1 MMSTEDEI
9 VNLKAQIKSIS
20 SLYDI
25 LVENNNKLR
34 SEKSKLQQTVL
45 DFQSRYNES
54 LVEIKRYREALNNIV
69 LHGTCT
75 ENCGYQVDEAREALG
90 LDEPDEVYDY
100 DGL

>member
-54 LVEIKRYREALNNIV
+54 LEEIKRYREALFKIMAMTNDPKSILYHV
-69 LHGTCT
+69 S
-75 ENCGYQVDEAREALG
+75 REALG